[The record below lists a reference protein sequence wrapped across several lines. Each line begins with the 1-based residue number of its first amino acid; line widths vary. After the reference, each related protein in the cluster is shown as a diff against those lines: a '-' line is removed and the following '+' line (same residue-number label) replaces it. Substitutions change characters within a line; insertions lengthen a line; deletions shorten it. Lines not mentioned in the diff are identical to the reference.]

1 METTTAYVISGIT
14 TLMLLILAAL
24 IAIAINYEGGSRPRD
39 AVKRRTWF
47 WIIAALNPAVIF
59 LLGYYVFK
67 PDANIM
73 IVKRYVNALSIGTVV
88 SFFLYVVLGF
98 VLSKIYKN
106 GKIGHWF

>member
-14 TLMLLILAAL
+14 ALILLILAAL
-24 IAIAINYEGGSRPRD
+24 IAMAINYEGGSRPRD

-73 IVKRYVNALSIGTVV
+73 IMKRYVNALSIATAVG
-88 SFFLYVVLGF
+88 FLLYIVMGF